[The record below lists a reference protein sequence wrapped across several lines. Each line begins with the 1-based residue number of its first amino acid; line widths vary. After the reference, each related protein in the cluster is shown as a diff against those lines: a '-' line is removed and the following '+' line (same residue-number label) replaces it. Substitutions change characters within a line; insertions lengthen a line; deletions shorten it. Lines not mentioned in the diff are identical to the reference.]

1 MPYININTNASVS
14 KEQEETVKTR
24 LGKAIELLPGKSESW
39 LMVGFEPER
48 AMYFRGNGNQKI
60 AFVEVSVYG
69 SISRPAADRLTE
81 AITEI
86 LEQDI
91 GVAQTYVKYEE
102 VEIWG
107 YNGSNF

>member
-1 MPYININTNASVS
+1 MPYININTNVSVS
-14 KEQEETVKTR
+14 KEQEETVKER
-24 LGKAIELLPGKSESW
+24 LGKAIGLLPGKSESW
-39 LMVGFEPER
+39 LMVGFESEKS
-48 AMYFRGNGNQKI
+48 MYFRGNASQKI
-60 AFVEVSVYG
+60 ALVEVSVYG
-69 SISRPAADRLTE
+69 GINRSAADSLTE
-81 AITEI
+81 AITGI